1 MKHKAGVE
9 NVLSFSTPAELLK
22 EGYFLYLS
30 ESVGCTQLA
39 TVGTDPVIRHDIGY
53 DCKEWRDDERR
64 PAYGGLRERIVPVY
78 RSYAYHGYKEQ
89 DFDKTQHFLQPHVPE
104 AEYRDKRNDEAEHG
118 HCEEYPCVRH
128 EAGRATVGGNA
139 LYVKT
144 ESSEIAG
151 IVGQLH
157 LSERHESK
165 AAHHNGR
172 NQQKYRLPSLYYHSI

>member
-30 ESVGCTQLA
+30 ESVGCPQFA
-39 TVGTDPVIRHDIGY
+39 TVGTDSVVCENIGY
-53 DCKEWRDDERR
+53 DCNKRSYYKRR

-172 NQQKYRLPSLYYHSI
+172 DQQKYRLPSLYYHSI